1 LTPSPYLEAPHVQE
15 RSRHPAVGRA
25 CQAAAHQAPWH
36 HRPCLDEDEA
46 SYARFCAFASDYDT
60 FDLPDCKAVT
70 PGLVKVSR
78 QAEPKSIYSPAPS
91 GPIRFERPK
100 PRKIGDRNDRFC
112 ELPAEK
118 RRRHV
123 VTVVSASGQVAARV
137 LVNPFTK
144 RMKITQKGLP

>member
-1 LTPSPYLEAPHVQE
+1 MSRNIAAILRTVKLAKQQRIKRRGTVAEVAPV
-15 RSRHPAVGRA
+15 
-25 CQAAAHQAPWH
+25 
-36 HRPCLDEDEA
+36 DDEA
-46 SYARFCAFASDYDT
+46 ESYTRFCAFADDYET
-60 FDLPDCKAVT
+60 FDMPDCKAVT
-70 PGLVKVSR
+70 PGLVKISR
-78 QAEPKSIYSPAPS
+78 KAEPKSIYTPAPS

-118 RRRHV
+118 RRKHV